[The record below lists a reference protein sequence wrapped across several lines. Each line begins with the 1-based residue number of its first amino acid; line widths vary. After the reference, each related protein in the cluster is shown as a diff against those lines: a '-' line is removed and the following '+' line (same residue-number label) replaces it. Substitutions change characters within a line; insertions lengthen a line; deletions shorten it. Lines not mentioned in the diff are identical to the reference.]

1 MNFKA
6 VLRCG
11 FTRSLKTGKDVPAAR
26 GLGGTSICSLEKDKR
41 KWLFPLRAML
51 VGTMKPPSTW
61 ATASWLSRTPRGGGQ
76 DPQKGGGEADLL
88 GATLFS
94 HHCWGG
100 ERILLP
106 SLGSFYDDLFFVV
119 VAVLM
124 FSDIT
129 ARNTSLLHPPNDL
142 SSITVNSNR
151 HLERVR
157 GVLYF
162 LLSVLCSHSITLP
175 QQLCLQ
181 LPQLLPKGTCKWTQR
196 GPRGARCVRTLVLW
210 AGTGRGVDPSVEAK
224 LQPNLG
230 YGAAAAAAMRA
241 ERPTIFHPYPPSCPA
256 RREGEQIVR

>member
-1 MNFKA
+1 
-6 VLRCG
+6 
-11 FTRSLKTGKDVPAAR
+11 
-26 GLGGTSICSLEKDKR
+26 
-41 KWLFPLRAML
+41 
-51 VGTMKPPSTW
+51 
-61 ATASWLSRTPRGGGQ
+61 
-76 DPQKGGGEADLL
+76 
-88 GATLFS
+88 
-94 HHCWGG
+94 
-100 ERILLP
+100 
-106 SLGSFYDDLFFVV
+106 
-119 VAVLM
+119 M

-256 RREGEQIVR
+256 CREGEQIVR